1 MFRHSFIYFANE
13 CYNGTTMTDEIYD
26 DMALENIAK
35 ERFGIEIDISK
46 VIVRDVEV
54 SRTATATVF
63 LTKKKQLLV
72 FVSGHSRLLLSDI
85 KKIIVRMGLK
95 AEVFFPPKGH
105 PDYFD
110 MVGRE
115 KFKEVFPGRA
125 HASDDDIIFYRTL
138 APYNPALVLI
148 SEVKDGEIY
157 KYDSDAR
164 GEWRVASKFAY
175 RRIKTS

>member
-1 MFRHSFIYFANE
+1 MRE
-13 CYNGTTMTDEIYD
+13 EIYD
-26 DMALENIAK
+26 DMALERLAK
-35 ERFGIEIDISK
+35 DRFGLDIDISQ
-46 VIVRDVEV
+46 VIVREAEV

-72 FVSGHSRLLLSDI
+72 YVSGHSRLLLGDV

-95 AEVFFPPKGH
+95 PELYFPPKAQ

-110 MVGRE
+110 AIGRE
-115 KFKEVFPGRA
+115 KFREVFPGRS
-125 HASDDDIIFYRTL
+125 HISEDDIIFYRTL
-138 APYNPALVLI
+138 APYNPGLVLI
-148 SEVKDGEIY
+148 SEVKNGEIY

-164 GEWRVASKFAY
+164 GDWRVAAKFAY